1 MSNSSHRANIDAS
14 EKFAEGVTPNQN
26 QRTTIPLEEL
36 GLGLMLGELVKRW
49 RKKNGYTLEDV
60 AAEIGTSKGH
70 LSDMER
76 GKKPLSSRWITKIA
90 ERYGVPHSDIIG
102 SITPPPEPPQKDP
115 LEQAF
120 SVFSDLTEEAQADI
134 LALMRHMPKRPKEGE

>member
-1 MSNSSHRANIDAS
+1 
-14 EKFAEGVTPNQN
+14 
-26 QRTTIPLEEL
+26 
-36 GLGLMLGELVKRW
+36 MLGELVKRW

-120 SVFSDLTEEAQADI
+120 SVFSELTEEAQADI
-134 LALMRHMPKRPKEGE
+134 LAMMRHLPRRPVEGE